1 MKSLFAL
8 TDAIKNELDSN
19 VLLNSVTYG
28 DVDEIELLKSN
39 RYPLAHVGISTGTIS
54 DATSEINLSVIFIQ
68 QVDDVKEQED
78 SFNDSELYAQNNMLS
93 AATRLVQV
101 LKRGDLYQQGFQLNE
116 DATLEFFGDRFTDR
130 VAGVTVDMTVTIKNQ
145 ASIC

>member
-1 MKSLFAL
+1 MNSLFAL

-54 DATSEINLSVIFIQ
+54 DSTSDINLSIIFIQ
-68 QVDDVKEQED
+68 QVDEVKEQED

-101 LKRGDLYQQGFQLNE
+101 LKRGDFKALLKIIFLTSSNLFKSAAN
-116 DATLEFFGDRFTDR
+116 DIVLF
-130 VAGVTVDMTVTIKNQ
+130 M
-145 ASIC
+145 

>member
-1 MKSLFAL
+1 MNSLFAL

-116 DATLEFFGDRFTDR
+116 DATVEFFGDRFTDR

-145 ASIC
+145 ASVC

>member
-1 MKSLFAL
+1 MNSLFAL
-8 TDAIKNELDSN
+8 TDAIKNELDNN

-54 DATSEINLSVIFIQ
+54 DATSDINLSVIFIQ

-101 LKRGDLYQQGFQLNE
+101 LKRGDLYQQGFQLEE
-116 DATLEFFGDRFTDR
+116 DATVDFFGDRFTDK

>member
-1 MKSLFAL
+1 MNSLFAL

-54 DATSEINLSVIFIQ
+54 DATSDINLSIIFIQ
-68 QVDDVKEQED
+68 QVDEVKEQED

-101 LKRGDLYQQGFQLNE
+101 LKRGDLYQQGFQLEE
-116 DATLEFFGDRFTDR
+116 DATVEFFGDRFTDR

-145 ASIC
+145 ASVC

>member
-1 MKSLFAL
+1 MNSLFAL

-39 RYPLAHVGISTGTIS
+39 KYPLAHVGISTGTIS
-54 DATSEINLSVIFIQ
+54 DATSDINLSIIFIQ

-101 LKRGDLYQQGFQLNE
+101 LKRGDLYQQGFQLEE
-116 DATLEFFGDRFTDR
+116 DATVEFFGDRFTDR

-145 ASIC
+145 ASVC

>member
-1 MKSLFAL
+1 
-8 TDAIKNELDSN
+8 
-19 VLLNSVTYG
+19 VTYG
-28 DVDEIELLKSN
+28 DVDEIDLLKSN

-54 DATSEINLSVIFIQ
+54 DATSDINLSVIFIQ
-68 QVDDVKEQED
+68 QVDDVKDQED

-101 LKRGDLYQQGFQLNE
+101 LKRGDLYQQGFQLEEN
-116 DATLEFFGDRFTDR
+116 ATVEFFGDRFTDK

>member
-1 MKSLFAL
+1 MNSLFAL
-8 TDAIKNELDSN
+8 TDAIKNELDNN

-54 DATSEINLSVIFIQ
+54 DSTSEINLSIIFIQ

-101 LKRGDLYQQGFQLNE
+101 LKRGDLYQQGFQLEE

-130 VAGVTVDMTVTIKNQ
+130 VAGVTIDMTITIKNQ
-145 ASIC
+145 ASVC

>member
-1 MKSLFAL
+1 MNSLFAL

-68 QVDDVKEQED
+68 QVDEVKEQED

-116 DATLEFFGDRFTDR
+116 DATVEFFGDRFTDR

>member
-1 MKSLFAL
+1 MNSLFAL
-8 TDAIKNELDSN
+8 TDAIKNELDNN

-54 DATSEINLSVIFIQ
+54 DSTSEINLSIIFIQ

-101 LKRGDLYQQGFQLNE
+101 LKRGDLYQQGFQLEE
-116 DATLEFFGDRFTDR
+116 DATVEFFGDRFTDR
-130 VAGVTVDMTVTIKNQ
+130 VAGVTVDMTITIKNQ
-145 ASIC
+145 ASVC

>member
-8 TDAIKNELDSN
+8 TDAIKNELDNN

-54 DATSEINLSVIFIQ
+54 DATSDINLSVIFIQ

-101 LKRGDLYQQGFQLNE
+101 LKRGDLYQQGFQLEE
-116 DATLEFFGDRFTDR
+116 DATVEFFGDRFTDK

>member
-1 MKSLFAL
+1 MNSLFAL

-68 QVDDVKEQED
+68 QVDEVKEQED

-116 DATLEFFGDRFTDR
+116 DATVEFFGDRFTDR

-145 ASIC
+145 ASVC

>member
-1 MKSLFAL
+1 MNSLFAL

-68 QVDDVKEQED
+68 QVDEVKEQED

-116 DATLEFFGDRFTDR
+116 DAAVEFFGDRFTDR

>member
-1 MKSLFAL
+1 MNSLFAL
-8 TDAIKNELDSN
+8 TDAIKNELDNN

-39 RYPLAHVGISTGTIS
+39 KYPLAHVGISTGTIS
-54 DATSEINLSVIFIQ
+54 DATSDINLSIIFIQ

-101 LKRGDLYQQGFQLNE
+101 LKRGDLYQQGFQLEE
-116 DATLEFFGDRFTDR
+116 DATVEFFGDRFTDR

-145 ASIC
+145 ASVC

>member
-1 MKSLFAL
+1 MNSLFAL

-54 DATSEINLSVIFIQ
+54 DSTSDINLSIIFIQ
-68 QVDDVKEQED
+68 QVDEVKEQED

-101 LKRGDLYQQGFQLNE
+101 LKRGDLYQQGFQLEE
-116 DATLEFFGDRFTDR
+116 DATVEFFGDRFTDR

-145 ASIC
+145 ASVC